1 MAAGA
6 QELGQLLCG
15 VIFVGRYGART
26 DSTCQGSRPA
36 YTSDGMPK
44 NHEIDEMLKME
55 AEALGLKEPYQSSR
69 VFDFTLQRQVNDELG
84 MK

>member
-1 MAAGA
+1 MAKYLKV
-6 QELGQLLCG
+6 ELPVALESYRL
-15 VIFVGRYGART
+15 
-26 DSTCQGSRPA
+26 SRPA
-36 YTSDGMPK
+36 YTSDGMPR
-44 NHEIDEMLKME
+44 NHEIDEMLKMD